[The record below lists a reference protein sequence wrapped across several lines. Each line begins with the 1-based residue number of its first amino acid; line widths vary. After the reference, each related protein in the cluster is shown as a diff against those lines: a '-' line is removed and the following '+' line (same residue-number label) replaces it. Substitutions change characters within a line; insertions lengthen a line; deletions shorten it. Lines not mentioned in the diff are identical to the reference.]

1 MIDTLAYII
10 ATHAHVVGQED
21 VAQQEVDSLDDDCG
35 DVHLSVVFFPQ
46 IGYLVS
52 IPRAQSQH
60 GSSSLGVPVHFRSR
74 ALSAPPLDAAFSF
87 LFVCSLCL
95 CVCSEVTVT
104 L

>member
-1 MIDTLAYII
+1 M
-10 ATHAHVVGQED
+10 VGQED
-21 VAQQEVDSLDDDCG
+21 VAQQEVDNLDDDCG

-74 ALSAPPLDAAFSF
+74 PLSTPLLKAAFSF
-87 LFVCSLCL
+87 LFICSFCL
-95 CVCSEVTVT
+95 CVS